1 MTKAREYIL
10 NLVDEKS
17 FVEMNP
23 ENESG
28 IVCGYA
34 AISSRPVYVFSQD
47 SSCFSGA
54 LSEANCRKLCKLLEN
69 VYKTGVP
76 LIGLFDSMGTK
87 IAEGMKAVSGIH
99 EVLEWL
105 AKLSGVVPMIS
116 IVTKE
121 CAGAAAY
128 MATFGDFVFMLE
140 DSHMFLNSPQVIMA
154 DTGKAVQLKDIGGS
168 EMHQSV
174 SGVCDFVCKDFD
186 DCSNK
191 VRTLLGYLPENNLSD
206 TPISLAQDVKE
217 FHFDGDVRA
226 ELTQICDDGSFFEVG
241 ERFASSVTGFGRI
254 GGRACGI
261 VALLDELMSHND
273 VEKISRFV
281 RVCDSFNLPLI
292 TVIDG
297 RGVVADLDSERG
309 GVLREVSKLVYAY
322 CMASVPKVNVVLKN
336 AYGSALLVLG
346 TKPDVTIAVKS
357 SNIAIMDPQ
366 AAATILY
373 DNEITNAENP
383 IQMRENYAREYTE
396 KFGTAENASKELFAD
411 ILTEESMLQAQV
423 VRALDLFVSKK
434 FEKTNKKH
442 GNII

>member
-10 NLVDEKS
+10 NLVDAKS

-23 ENESG
+23 EDESG

-34 AISSRPVYVFSQD
+34 AISARPVYVFSQD

-128 MATFGDFVFMLE
+128 MATFGDFVLMLE

-154 DTGKAVQLKDIGGS
+154 DTGKAAQLKEIGGA

-174 SGVCDFVCKDFD
+174 SGLCDVFFKDFSE
-186 DCSNK
+186 CVER
-191 VRTLLGYLPENNLSD
+191 VRTLLGYLPENHLSD
-206 TPISLAQDVKE
+206 APIALCEDIKA
-217 FHFDGDVRA
+217 FACTGDTR
-226 ELTQICDDGSFFEVG
+226 EDLRQLCDEASFFEVG
-241 ERFASSVTGFGRI
+241 EKFGNSVTAIGRL
-254 GGRACGI
+254 GGRACG
-261 VALLDELMSHND
+261 VVGVLSELLSQKDI
-273 VEKISRFV
+273 EKICRFV
-281 RVCDSFNLPLI
+281 KICDSFNLPLV
-292 TVIDG
+292 TVLDG
-297 RGVVADLDSERG
+297 KGVAADFDSERS
-309 GVLREVSKLVYAY
+309 GVLRSVSKLVYAY

-336 AYGSALLVLG
+336 AFGSALLVLG
-346 TKPDVTIAVKS
+346 TKPDVTIALTG

-366 AAATILY
+366 AAATVLY

-411 ILTEESMLQAQV
+411 ILTEESMLKSQV
-423 VRALDLFVSKK
+423 IRALDLLVSKR
-434 FEKTNKKH
+434 FEKTSKKH

>member
-10 NLVDEKS
+10 NLVDDKS

-23 ENESG
+23 EDESG

-87 IAEGMKAVSGIH
+87 IVEGMKAVSGIH

-116 IVTKE
+116 VVTKE

-128 MATFGDFVFMLE
+128 MATFGDFVLMLE
-140 DSHMFLNSPQVIMA
+140 DSHMFLNGPQVIMA
-154 DTGKAVQLKDIGGS
+154 DTGKAVQLKDIGGAQ
-168 EMHQSV
+168 MHQSV
-174 SGVCDFVCKDFD
+174 SGLCDMVCKDFTE
-186 DCSNK
+186 CAEK
-191 VRTLLGYLPENNLSD
+191 IRELLSYLPENNLSD
-206 TPISLAQDVKE
+206 APIYLCE
-217 FHFDGDVRA
+217 DGKSFSATGDIR
-226 ELTQICDDGSFFEVG
+226 EDLKQLCDDNSFLEVG
-241 ERFASSVTGFGRI
+241 DSFANSVTGLGRF
-254 GGRACGI
+254 GGRACGV
-261 VALLDELMSHND
+261 VALDSELISQKTI
-273 VEKISRFV
+273 EKICRFV
-281 RVCDSFNLPLI
+281 RICDSFNLPLV
-292 TVIDG
+292 TVLDG
-297 RGVVADLDSERG
+297 KGVAADLEEERN
-309 GVLREVSKLVYAY
+309 GVLRSVSKLVYAY
-322 CMASVPKVNVVLKN
+322 CMASVPKVNVVLKKV
-336 AYGSALLVLG
+336 YGSALLVLG
-346 TKPDVTIAVKS
+346 TKPDVTIVVKD

-366 AAATILY
+366 AAAMVLY
-373 DNEITNAENP
+373 DSEITNAENP
-383 IQMRENYAREYTE
+383 IQMRENYASEYAE
-396 KFGTAENASKELFAD
+396 KFGTTENASKELFAD